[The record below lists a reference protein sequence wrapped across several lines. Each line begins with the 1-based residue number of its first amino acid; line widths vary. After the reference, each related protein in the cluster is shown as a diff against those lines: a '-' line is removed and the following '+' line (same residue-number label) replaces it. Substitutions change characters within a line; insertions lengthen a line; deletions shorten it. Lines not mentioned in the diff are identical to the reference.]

1 MSIHSYMHV
10 LYIIEGETMSEEQ
23 KHEET
28 FHKGQHLDEET
39 LFVVSQTFKALS
51 DPTRIR
57 ILNFLC
63 TGEHSVNE
71 IAETL
76 NLGQST
82 VSHQLRFLK
91 NLRLVKYR
99 RAGTTLYYSEDD
111 EHIMNLLKQAI
122 DHAAHH

>member
-1 MSIHSYMHV
+1 MSDEKKY
-10 LYIIEGETMSEEQ
+10 EG
-23 KHEET
+23 
-28 FHKGQHLDEET
+28 KGKEGMRDLDEET

-57 ILNFLC
+57 ILNLLC
-63 TGEHSVNE
+63 TGEHSVND

-99 RAGTTLYYSEDD
+99 RAGTTLFYSEDD
-111 EHIMNLLKQAI
+111 DHIMNLLKQAI
-122 DHAAHH
+122 EHATHH